1 MGLRFLIVDDSA
13 TTRAIIRRT
22 IRLSGVPADAV
33 LEASNGIEALQM
45 LTGERVDLVLADLH
59 MPGMDGVELMKN
71 MQRDQLLATIPVVIV
86 SADPNISRIK
96 ELTRNGVRGHL
107 RKPFT
112 PESLR
117 ALIEQTLG
125 AAHA

>member
-1 MGLRFLIVDDSA
+1 MGFRFLIVDDSA

-22 IRLSGVPADAV
+22 IRMSGVPADVV
-33 LEASNGIEALQM
+33 LEAQNGLEALQM
-45 LTGERVDLVLADLH
+45 LTCERVDLVLADLH
-59 MPGMDGVELMKN
+59 MPGMDGVELTKN
-71 MQRDQLLATIPVVIV
+71 MAADRALASIPIVIV
-86 SADPNISRIK
+86 SAEPNISRIE

-117 ALIEQTLG
+117 ALIEETLG
-125 AAHA
+125 VAHA

>member
-1 MGLRFLIVDDSA
+1 MRFLIVDDSA

-22 IRLSGVPADAV
+22 IRLTGVPVDAV
-33 LEASNGIEALQM
+33 LEASNGNEALET
-45 LTGERVDLVLADLH
+45 LARERVDLVLADLH

-71 MQRDQLLATIPVVIV
+71 MQRDQLLTTIPVVIV
-86 SADPNISRIK
+86 SADPNISRI
-96 ELTRNGVRGHL
+96 EDLTRNGVRGHL

-112 PESLR
+112 PEALR

-125 AAHA
+125 VSHA

>member
-86 SADPNISRIK
+86 SADPNISRIE